1 MAGGAA
7 HDQKRVTTVGDA
19 VRAGAGLL
27 VIGRAVTGVE
37 SPRAALEAA
46 RRERDEAMSAATA
59 G

>member
-1 MAGGAA
+1 VTAA
-7 HDQKRVTTVGDA
+7 
-19 VRAGAGLL
+19 
-27 VIGRAVTGVE
+27 E

>member
-1 MAGGAA
+1 
-7 HDQKRVTTVGDA
+7 